1 MSIFN
6 PMLLPV
12 VVNQYTKFE
21 VSIFNGCG
29 DIFDKKSGEK
39 EKGTNTRKNK
49 QMNAHLQSH
58 NTTCHCKSPYQ
69 I

>member
-1 MSIFN
+1 MAGILDEKCREKKIQGTTNSRMSIFN

-12 VVNQYTKFE
+12 VVNQYTKYE
-21 VSIFNGCG
+21 VSILNGCG

-49 QMNAHLQSH
+49 
-58 NTTCHCKSPYQ
+58 
-69 I
+69 

>member
-12 VVNQYTKFE
+12 ILNQYTKFE
-21 VSIFNGCG
+21 ASILNDCRV
-29 DIFDKKSGEK
+29 IFDKKSGEK

-49 QMNAHLQSH
+49 
-58 NTTCHCKSPYQ
+58 
-69 I
+69 